1 MGKNVT
7 FDIAKLELRKMGG
20 IFSKDKKSG
29 SRITEQDSA
38 ILKLKKQ
45 RDQLQQYQKR
55 IESVLEKDRQLAKKL
70 LNEGKR
76 DRAKLLLR
84 KKKYQEGLL
93 ARTDGQLDNLERLV
107 HDLEFA
113 QVEKQVLD
121 GLQVGNEA
129 LKKAN
134 AMFSIEEIEQIMED
148 TAEAIEKQQEID
160 ALLSGQLSAEDED
173 EVLEEL
179 DQLCNLEAEE
189 ENVTPQQLPDVPTE
203 DPSLSTEKT
212 KERDQEK
219 QKTRKTNIAL
229 EAS

>member
-1 MGKNVT
+1 
-7 FDIAKLELRKMGG
+7 MGG

-29 SRITEQDSA
+29 SRITEQDA
-38 ILKLKKQ
+38 AVLKLKKQ
-45 RDQLQQYQKR
+45 RDQLQQYQRR

-179 DQLCNLEAEE
+179 DQLCNLEAEDSS

-203 DPSLSTEKT
+203 DPSLSSSEGPK

-219 QKTRKTNIAL
+219 QKTRKTKIAL